1 MSDNL
6 DDTVKNEPAYR
17 TVEQP
22 RLRLLIPLVVACA
35 MLIDSIDQTV
45 ITTSIPQMAE
55 SLGENPL
62 RLNVAITSYLL
73 SLAVFIPV
81 SGWIADRF
89 GARSVFCTAVA
100 VFTVGS
106 ALCGAATSLPM
117 LVGTRILQGLG
128 GAMMVPVGRLVLLK
142 SFPKSELVLV
152 MSYVSIPALLGDGLG
167 PLVGGFLTTFVSWRW
182 IFYINVPFGIIGIL
196 LALRY
201 FDNFR
206 RAGVARFDFL
216 GFILVG
222 IGLAAVE
229 LALEYAGRH
238 LISDA
243 AEAGIIALAAASLA
257 LYGFYAKRKPNPAV
271 DLKIFRIKTFRIG
284 VLGGMVCRIGLGS
297 TSFLLPL
304 LLQIPLGL
312 SAFKSGLITSI
323 LAIGSLVL
331 KTVSP
336 PLFKALGFRRI
347 LLTNTSILALLMA
360 GLAFITGQTSHW
372 VLFGGLLLL
381 GFFRSLQYTSMN
393 TLSYSD
399 AAGAEISSAT
409 SVASVIQQLAA
420 SFGVAISATLLG
432 HIAGPSGI
440 PSNDNFLPVF
450 LIMAMFPM
458 ASLLWFGQLT
468 LADGNHVS
476 GHRLTRPAGVGG

>member
-1 MSDNL
+1 VLVSD
-6 DDTVKNEPAYR
+6 DVAKPEPGSR
-17 TVEQP
+17 TLESS
-22 RLRLLIPLVVACA
+22 RLKLLIPLVVACA

-45 ITTSIPQMAE
+45 ITTSIPQMAA

-89 GARSVFCTAVA
+89 GARSVFCSAVA

-117 LVGTRILQGLG
+117 LVATRILQGLG

-152 MSYVSIPALLGDGLG
+152 MSYVSIPALLGDGMG

-182 IFYINVPFGIIGIL
+182 IFYINIPFGILGIL

-206 RAGVARFDFL
+206 REAVSRFDFL
-216 GFILVG
+216 GFILCG

-238 LISDA
+238 LISDV
-243 AEAGIIALAAASLA
+243 AEGSIVALAVLSLA
-257 LYGFYAKRKPNPAV
+257 AYGFYARRKPNPAV

-284 VLGGMVCRIGLGS
+284 VVGGMVCRIGLGS

-304 LLQIPLGL
+304 LLQIPIGF
-312 SAFKSGLITSI
+312 SAFQSGLITSI
-323 LAIGSLVL
+323 LAIGALAL

-347 LLTNTSILALLMA
+347 LLANTTMVALLMA
-360 GLAFITGQTSHW
+360 GLAFITGVTPYW
-372 VLFGGLLLL
+372 ALLGGLLAL

-399 AAGAEISSAT
+399 AVGHEISSAT
-409 SVASVIQQLAA
+409 SVASVVQQLSA
-420 SFGVAISATLLG
+420 SFGVAVSATLLA
-432 HIAGPSGI
+432 HIAGPSGV
-440 PSNDNFLPVF
+440 PSGDDFFPVF
-450 LIMAMFPM
+450 LVMAMFPM
-458 ASLLWFGQLT
+458 ASLLWFRQLT
-468 LADGNHVS
+468 PDDGSHVS
-476 GHRLTRPAGVGG
+476 GHRVARSA